1 MPAPAHVAPLDLAQ
15 ARLCLSK
22 LIRQRGHLKP
32 EMHDLGRFRS
42 RGREIQGCGETNS
55 LSTRVPTRVRGSIGE
70 KDYVGIFDDALNQAS
85 VQQDREDDEGHQQR
99 SREG

>member
-32 EMHDLGRFRS
+32 EMHNIGRFRS
-42 RGREIQGCGETNS
+42 RLTGTLCHLIVDNRALTSVNIRC
-55 LSTRVPTRVRGSIGE
+55 
-70 KDYVGIFDDALNQAS
+70 VGPNL
-85 VQQDREDDEGHQQR
+85 RL
-99 SREG
+99 